1 MNYEMAWK
9 FLEYK
14 IYAMAIDCVAS
25 TDGTHAI
32 ETYIKLL
39 ELMESIEKEMTT
51 AGQGDGQSA
60 QD

>member
-39 ELMESIEKEMTT
+39 ELMESIEKEKITV
-51 AGQGDGQSA
+51 S
-60 QD
+60 QDDDQQVQD